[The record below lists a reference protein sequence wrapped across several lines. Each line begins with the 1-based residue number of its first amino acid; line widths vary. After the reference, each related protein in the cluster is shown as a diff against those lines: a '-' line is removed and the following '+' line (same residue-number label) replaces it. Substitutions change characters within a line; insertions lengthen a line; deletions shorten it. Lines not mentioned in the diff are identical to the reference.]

1 MTKPVT
7 TVGISF
13 DLSAVDPNFFT
24 LDDPIKGVLDNVTYL
39 LAGEIIQDVTDY
51 VRRVSISRGR
61 SRELDRY
68 STGQS
73 TIVLDNRARRF
84 DPNDLAT
91 PYIGQILPR
100 KAVQIAVDGE
110 TAIVGNVQ
118 DWSYSY
124 ELSGDATATVTAV
137 DGFSLLTRQGIDDLA
152 VSAETT
158 DQRVN
163 TILNSVSW
171 PVGRRNIEVG
181 TATLGTGVASGNA
194 LAYLQSVET
203 CEAGDFFISREG
215 LAMFKSRGISYDDTD
230 YNAALTY
237 DQVATPYSFPLP
249 TVTSDLIFTDEPHDG
264 TSTFVPY
271 NALQLELGTDLLF
284 NTVNMTYG
292 TATITAEDA
301 DSQVTYGLSTLDVN
315 ASLLSTPAQG
325 TALANYLV
333 STYRQPV
340 VRFSEITVELNGLST
355 AVVGKLLALDL
366 TDVVKVRFRPNNI
379 YARTERR
386 SIVEGIKHDV
396 SLDSHRVTFS
406 FSGAPGS

>member
-7 TVGISF
+7 SVGIAF

-24 LDDPIKGVLDNVTYL
+24 LDDPVKGVLDNETYL

-73 TIVLDNRARRF
+73 TIVLDNRERRF

-91 PYIGQILPR
+91 PYLGQILPR
-100 KAVQIAVDGE
+100 KALQISVDGE
-110 TAIVGNVQ
+110 SAIVGNVQ

-124 ELSGDATATVTAV
+124 ELSGDATATVTGV
-137 DGFSLLTRQGIDDLA
+137 DGFALLTRQTVDSLTVA
-152 VSAETT
+152 AEST
-158 DQRVN
+158 DERVN
-163 TILNSVSW
+163 TILDTVSW
-171 PVGRRNIEVG
+171 PVGKRSIDLGV
-181 TATLGTGVASGNA
+181 ASLGTGVATGNA
-194 LAYLQSVET
+194 LAYLQNVET

-215 LAMFKSRGISYDDTD
+215 LATFKSRGLTYEESAYDAALSYDDG
-230 YNAALTY
+230 
-237 DQVATPYSFPLP
+237 ATPYSFPLP
-249 TVTSDLIFTDEPHDG
+249 AVTSDLVFTDEADDG

-271 NALQLELGTDLLF
+271 VALQLELGTDLLS

-292 TATITAEDA
+292 SDTIVAQDVE
-301 DSQVTYGLSTLDVN
+301 SQITYGLSTLDVN
-315 ASLLSTPAQG
+315 GSLLSTDTQA
-325 TALANYLV
+325 TELAEYLV

-340 VRFSEITVELNGLST
+340 ARFSEVTVELAGLPT

-379 YARTERR
+379 NARVERR
-386 SIVEGIKHDV
+386 SIVEGIKHDI
-396 SLDSHRVTFS
+396 SLSSHRVTFS

>member
-13 DLSAVDPNFFT
+13 DLSAVDPDFFT
-24 LDDPIKGVLDNVTYL
+24 LDDPVRGVLDNVTYL
-39 LAGEIIQDVTDY
+39 LAGEIIQDVTQY
-51 VRRVSISRGR
+51 VRRVSVSRGR

-73 TIVLDNRARRF
+73 TIVLDNRSRTF

-91 PYIGQILPR
+91 PFLGQILPR
-100 KAVQIAVDGE
+100 KALRIAVNDE

-118 DWSYSY
+118 DWSYAY
-124 ELSGDATATVTAV
+124 ELSGDATATVTGV
-137 DGFSLLTRQGIDDLA
+137 DGFALLTRQLVDDLA

-158 DQRVN
+158 DERVN
-163 TILNSVSW
+163 TILDSVSW
-171 PVGRRNIEVG
+171 PAGKRDIEAG
-181 TATLGTGVASGNA
+181 TATLGTGVATGNA
-194 LAYLQSVET
+194 LTYLQTVET

-215 LAMFKSRGISYDDTD
+215 LATFKQRGLAYDETGYDAALSYDD
-230 YNAALTY
+230 A
-237 DQVATPYSFPLP
+237 VTPYSFPLP
-249 TVTSDLIFTDEPHDG
+249 AVTSDLIFTDELDDG

-271 NALQLELGTDLLF
+271 VALQLELGTDLLF
-284 NTVNMTYG
+284 NTVNMTYDA
-292 TATITAEDA
+292 ATIVAQDV
-301 DSQVTYGLSTLDVN
+301 DSQITYGLSTLDVN
-315 ASLLSTPAQG
+315 ASLLSTSAQG
-325 TALANYLV
+325 TALAEYLV

-340 VRFSEITVELNGLST
+340 ARFSDVTVELAGLPT
-355 AVVGKLLALDL
+355 DVVGKLLNLDL

-379 YARTERR
+379 NARTERR

>member
-7 TVGISF
+7 TVGIAF

-24 LDDPIKGVLDNVTYL
+24 LDDRIKGILDNETYL

-73 TIVLDNRARRF
+73 TIVLDNRARTF
-84 DPNDLAT
+84 DPTDLAT
-91 PYIGQILPR
+91 PFLGQILPR
-100 KAVQIAVDGE
+100 KALQVSVDGE

-137 DGFSLLTRQGIDDLA
+137 DGFALLTRQLVDDVT
-152 VSAETT
+152 VSAEST
-158 DQRVN
+158 DERVN
-163 TILNSVSW
+163 SILDGVSW
-171 PVGRRNIEVG
+171 PAGKRAIEPGV
-181 TATLGTGVASGNA
+181 ATLASGVATGNA
-194 LAYLQSVET
+194 LTYLQSVET

-215 LAMFKSRGISYDDTD
+215 LATFKPRGLTYDETAYD
-230 YNAALTY
+230 AALTY
-237 DQVATPYSFPLP
+237 DSAVTPYSFPLP
-249 TVTSDLIFTDEPHDG
+249 AVTSDLIFTDQGDDG

-271 NALQLELGTDLLF
+271 VALQLELGTDLLF
-284 NTVNMTYG
+284 NTINMTY
-292 TATITAEDA
+292 ASDTIVAQDS
-301 DSQVTYGLSTLDVN
+301 DSQITYGLSTLDVN
-315 ASLLSTPAQG
+315 ASLISTEAQ
-325 TALANYLV
+325 AIVLADYLV

-340 VRFSEITVELNGLST
+340 ARFSEVSVELAGLPT

-379 YARTERR
+379 NARVERR
-386 SIVEGIKHDV
+386 SIVEGIRHDI
-396 SLDSHRVTFS
+396 SLDSHRVTFA